1 MVSCLN
7 SCFYEYKHWKRF
19 IYILIFFSNDEFFYL
34 EVLRRDLIQGILQV
48 QSARKPEVIKLK
60 ETWKLLFTEECYV
73 LKWSERFQEFG
84 QKTTAKM

>member
-48 QSARKPEVIKLK
+48 QSARIRGYKTERHM
-60 ETWKLLFTEECYV
+60 ETQLFPEECYL
-73 LKWSERFQEFG
+73 LK
-84 QKTTAKM
+84 